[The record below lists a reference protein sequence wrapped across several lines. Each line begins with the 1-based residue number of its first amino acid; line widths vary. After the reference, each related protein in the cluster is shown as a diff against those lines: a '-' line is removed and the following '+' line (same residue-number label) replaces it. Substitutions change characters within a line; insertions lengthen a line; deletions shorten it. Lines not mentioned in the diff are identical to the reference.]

1 MVSGLHG
8 RSGRRQQHLVAA
20 AVVLLVCAFR
30 GSVAL
35 APSALSIAFSAGTF
49 TSHPCVSDA
58 TMCDSSRTATLTSW
72 YGKSRTVAFEV
83 TSTWGASGNVDSS
96 FCHCR
101 LRANMYGFDDPFSS
115 TFNPMTASTDSRSAQ
130 GGAITDS
137 KLEPWGQ
144 DWYRCWDQ
152 NSDTAPATTATTNTL
167 IITGPSDAPFVN
179 LPDGYYHFSI
189 GCTDDAGANFQT
201 TDKFFKIDNVA
212 PETTILPYVAP
223 TDSSITGY
231 TGTRP
236 SYDPAAS
243 DHRLRYKKTS
253 STNPTNAV
261 PTRLFDF
268 MLAVADYHGSA
279 NADVSPSNPYDSPVL
294 SNNTHGTMSD
304 GNTFYAEYERIT
316 YYCKID
322 SGAWADCST
331 YGAMYASSAYGNYY
345 YSASLTTG
353 YAGVAAG
360 QRFITTPQLSTGTH
374 VLMVK
379 AKDLAGNW
387 ELPTMYSFYVAPH
400 TKGGADSGCS
410 FGYKLTSDNS
420 AASYSMTDYDLTTS
434 TSASFD
440 DLIDG
445 DHTLM
450 IYAKDEFGH
459 ETASADR
466 KSVSWTVDRTGPV
479 PELTDSWSLRNT
491 ARDSSY
497 VANSGSASL
506 TSATYAWAYQN
517 TSTLS
522 LPIYSRYSIDGQT
535 YMMDGFTSTTASS
548 SDGFSSLSMPPFTH
562 TFPTST
568 FDVGT
573 HTVKVLGVDY
583 VGNKGDPAS
592 DTFTVEELD
601 TFLNC
606 DNCAIC
612 DWSEDSGCHNCQDL
626 STAYVSDSITFDI
639 GAVTDGSAIK
649 FKYDYIFSGNPAS
662 DDYKKGEHIPEFT
675 VRNIGEGK
683 YYVQAKGRTLG
694 GTVDSTPACVMVSTD
709 TTKPVTTINS
719 DLKRINNLAR
729 MPSKVA
735 GTITDLNWKYDGTT
749 WKIMQMGSST
759 PLATATSAKATSG
772 ATAKM
777 LITASDSDPNMAVW
791 ELDLADL
798 VSTSMGE
805 GQYMLVISTMDKAG
819 HKGKDVAYDW
829 MIDMG
834 PPDTHI
840 VNGPSTTTASTSV
853 RLTFACEESG
863 DVSFCSYKW
872 RLRPTEEFVDADCNL
887 DKYCRITIPAEAGVN
902 TIEVKAVDLAGNV
915 DESSQYYTWCTLS
928 DEQFG
933 AFKNLTMFETPW
945 GDKPVSFDEP
955 SKDTI
960 QVKS

>member
-1 MVSGLHG
+1 MATLRRGSSR
-8 RSGRRQQHLVAA
+8 RSGWPLA
-20 AVVLLVCAFR
+20 AVVLTVCALH
-30 GSVAL
+30 GAVAL
-35 APSALSIAFSAGTF
+35 VPSLSFATGSFSV
-49 TSHPCVSDA
+49 HPCASDS
-58 TMCDSSRTATLTSW
+58 TKCDSSRTATLTSY
-72 YGKSRTVAFEV
+72 YGKSRSVSITASV
-83 TSTWGASGNVDSS
+83 TWGGSGDADKS

-101 LRANMYGFDDPFSS
+101 MRANMYGFDDPFLSS
-115 TFNPMTASTDSRSAQ
+115 FNPMTTGSRSAQ
-130 GGAITDS
+130 GGALTDS
-137 KLEPWGQ
+137 ALEPWGQ

-152 NSDTAPATTATTNTL
+152 NSDTAPATTATTNSLT
-167 IITGPSDAPFVN
+167 ITGPSDAPFVN
-179 LPDGYYHFSI
+179 LPDGYYHFSM
-189 GCTDDAGANFQT
+189 GCTDDAGSTFGT
-201 TDKFFKIDNVA
+201 SDIFFKIDNVA
-212 PETTILPYVAP
+212 PETSITPYVAP
-223 TDSSITGY
+223 TTSSLTGF

-253 STNPTNAV
+253 STNPTNAI

-268 MLAVADYHGSA
+268 MLSVTDYHGSA
-279 NADVSPSNPYDSPVL
+279 NADVSPSNPYSTPIT
-294 SNNTHGTMSD
+294 SNNTLGTMSD
-304 GNTFYAEYERIT
+304 GTTFFAEYEAIT

-322 SGAWADCST
+322 TSSWTDCVN
-331 YGAMYASSAYGNYY
+331 YGTMFTSSSYGHFY
-345 YSASLTTG
+345 YSASSTSSYSG
-353 YAGVAAG
+353 VSAGN
-360 QRFITTPQLSTGTH
+360 RFITTPQLSTGTH

-379 AKDLAGNW
+379 AQDLAGNW

-400 TKGGADSGCS
+400 TKGGFNSGCT

-420 AASYSMTDYDLTTS
+420 AASYSMTDYDLSATTS
-434 TSASFD
+434 VEFE
-440 DLIDG
+440 DLSDG
-445 DHTLM
+445 DHTLTV
-450 IYAKDEFGH
+450 YAKDEFGH
-459 ETASADR
+459 ETASGNR
-466 KSVSWTVDRTGPV
+466 QSVTWTVDRTGPV
-479 PELTDSWSLRNT
+479 PEFTDSWTLRDT

-506 TSATYAWAYQN
+506 TSAYYAWAYQN
-517 TSTLS
+517 TSTLA

-535 YMMDGFTSTTASS
+535 YTMDGFTTTTASS
-548 SDGFSSLSMPPFTH
+548 SDGFSSLAMPPFSH
-562 TFPTST
+562 TFPTNS
-568 FDVGT
+568 FAVGA

-612 DWSEDSGCHNCQDL
+612 DWSADAGCHNCQDL

-639 GAVTDGSAIK
+639 GAMKDGSSIK
-649 FKYDYIFSGNPAS
+649 FKYDYIFSGNPSS

-694 GTVDSTPACVMVSTD
+694 GTYDNTPACVMVSTD

-735 GTITDLNWKYDGTT
+735 GTIMDLNWKYDGST
-749 WKIMQMGSST
+749 WKVMQMGSST
-759 PLATATSAKATSG
+759 PLASATSSKATTG

-777 LITASDSDPNMAVW
+777 LVTASATDPNMAVW
-791 ELDLADL
+791 ELDLSDL
-798 VSTSMGE
+798 VSSNTMGE

-819 HKGKDVAYDW
+819 HKGKEAMYDW
-829 MIDMG
+829 MIDIG

-840 VNGPSTTTASTSV
+840 VNGPSHTTAATQV
-853 RLTFACEESG
+853 KLTFACEESG
-863 DVSFCSYKW
+863 DISFCSYKW
-872 RLRPTEEFVDADCNL
+872 RLRPTDTFQDADCNL
-887 DKYCRITIPAEAGVN
+887 DKYCRVAIPADAGVN

-915 DESSQYYTWCTLS
+915 DESSQYYTWCTLT
-928 DEQFG
+928 EAQFG